1 MIFATGIAFT
11 ANKITND
18 TQTFVRLYSLS
29 AWDSEVIQVILHY
42 MDENYGTTVGAFQCL
57 CKVLI

>member
-18 TQTFVRLYSLS
+18 TQTLVRLYSLS
-29 AWDSEVIQVILHY
+29 AWDSEVIQVIYTL
-42 MDENYGTTVGAFQCL
+42 YG
-57 CKVLI
+57 